1 MKRRQFIADSVRLA
15 LGTRAAVSMSGMIS
29 PMALAGTIGK
39 TFNDH
44 EARTLF
50 VLVHAMFPHRDLDDS
65 YYLDV
70 VAHLDT
76 QTSASARFSGL
87 IRTGIQTL
95 DETAG
100 GSWVDATPER
110 KLQILTALQ
119 EEEFFGVILNRA
131 IDVLYRNQ
139 EVLTRLGY
147 QGSSIEFGGYL
158 HRGFDDIGWLPE

>member
-1 MKRRQFIADSVRLA
+1 VKRRQFIADSVRLA
-15 LGTRAAVSMSGMIS
+15 LGTRVAVLMSAMIS
-29 PMALAGTIGK
+29 PVARAGATGK

-50 VLVHAMFPHRDLDDS
+50 VLVRTMFPHRDLDDR

-76 QTSASARFSGL
+76 QTDASAGVPGL
-87 IRTGIQTL
+87 IRTGIHTL

-100 GSWVDATPER
+100 GSWVDAAPER
-110 KLQILTALQ
+110 KLKILTALQ
-119 EEEFFGVILNRA
+119 GEEFFGVILNRA

-158 HRGFDDIGWLPE
+158 KRGFDDIDWLPE